1 MRYRKEISDLFGKH
15 FIDVIKQLITRRS
28 LTKANIEDIS
38 DEMKVREEYEKH
50 ENKKLISV
58 FEYILDA
65 WFETFE
71 EGPPTPENAQ
81 NLFLGFLKDTH
92 CVPLVINEVEK
103 AFKSKFRFE
112 KHLYCTRMLCYTFCM
127 FQLHRTLCLSSH
139 QNAETTQN
147 VLCTMPASTGSVST
161 PVL

>member
-15 FIDVIKQLITRRS
+15 FIDVMKQLITRRS

-58 FEYILDA
+58 FEYMLDA

-71 EGPPTPENAQ
+71 EGPPTAENAQ
-81 NLFLGFLKDTH
+81 NLFLGFLRDTH

-103 AFKSKFRFE
+103 AFNSKLKFKNINFSMRNNYRWYFTIQR
-112 KHLYCTRMLCYTFCM
+112 TRT
-127 FQLHRTLCLSSH
+127 CLI
-139 QNAETTQN
+139 
-147 VLCTMPASTGSVST
+147 LR
-161 PVL
+161 